1 MNSRVEAFT
10 ESYDNKWQ
18 CIVELW
24 NAAQYRPVHQTD
36 MEKSVSWL
44 PDLYDV
50 AALEVFSALGVDPA
64 SPAEE
69 DSLNPLYR

>member
-1 MNSRVEAFT
+1 MNSSVEAFT

-18 CIVELW
+18 CSVELW
-24 NAAQYRPVHQTD
+24 NAAQYRPVQQTA
-36 MEKSVSWL
+36 MKKSVSWL

-50 AALEVFSALGVDPA
+50 AALEVFRALGVDPA

-69 DSLNPLYR
+69 DSPNPLYR

>member
-10 ESYDNKWQ
+10 ESYDNEWQ
-18 CIVELW
+18 CSVELC
-24 NAAQYRPVHQTD
+24 NAGQYRPVQYTD
-36 MEKSVSWL
+36 IEMSVSWL

-50 AALEVFSALGVDPA
+50 SALEVFHALGVDPA

>member
-1 MNSRVEAFT
+1 
-10 ESYDNKWQ
+10 
-18 CIVELW
+18 
-24 NAAQYRPVHQTD
+24 

-50 AALEVFSALGVDPA
+50 SALEVFRALGVDPA